1 MDLPEISQWNVSPNT
16 YLIFLIFVSID
27 RAMLQGFF
35 VLVYWTVQFQIG
47 PIIKETERD
56 TVESVITGAMLLLA
70 LLLSTINKNR
80 TGLNYC
86 NERVSRQEN
95 WTFMTDCAKNIIKLK
110 PEESF
115 KVSFTKLSG
124 ALKKILVKSDDG
136 SIFGKQILFDGLL
149 PIDLR

>member
-16 YLIFLIFVSID
+16 YLIYLIFVSID